1 MTLSQRELT
10 VLREVVRRHLRSGA
24 PVSSAEVAHSSS
36 MRLSPATVRSVMA
49 QLEEKGLL
57 RQPHTSAGRV
67 PTDRGLRADIDAST
81 CQHNLSGSRRRWLAD
96 AMMKRRRQLAEGL
109 DWVTHLISEVTLEA
123 GVAVRPMGEA
133 PVLEAV
139 SLLPLPGG
147 DALGVVVTAAGT
159 VEKRVV
165 ELKETLSEAHL
176 QELAGFFNTV
186 FHGLSLD
193 AIIDR
198 LEAGRDVSNAGLP
211 SRVASV
217 AVSVGDQLFR
227 FRPDDAEVLL
237 AGTQKL
243 LAEQEYAATDRVRT
257 VLAVLED
264 RARIARFMRRIL
276 EGRESGVVIGQESE
290 LTAQAGLGMVATVFL
305 REGRR
310 VGAIGV
316 LGPRRMDYARILP
329 VVEFVGGTLTAM
341 LDESSRSQDAGAHY
355 A

>member
-1 MTLSQRELT
+1 MNLSQRELT
-10 VLREVVRRHLRSGA
+10 VLREVIRRHLRRGA
-24 PVSSAEVAHSSS
+24 PVSSTEVAHSSS
-36 MRLSPATVRSVMA
+36 VRLSPATVRSVMA

-67 PTDRGLRADIDAST
+67 PTDSGLRADINASVP
-81 CQHNLSGSRRRWLAD
+81 QRNLSRSRQRWLAET
-96 AMMKRRRQLAEGL
+96 MLERRRQLAEGL
-109 DWVTHLISEVTLEA
+109 DWVTRLIAEATQEA

-147 DALGVVVTAAGT
+147 NALGVVVTAAGT

-165 ELKETLSEAHL
+165 ELSEALSEAHL
-176 QELAGFFNTV
+176 QALANFFNTA
-186 FHGLSLD
+186 FHGFSLD

-198 LEAGRDVSNAGLP
+198 LEAGEGVLVDGLP
-211 SRVASV
+211 APVAALV
-217 AVSVGDQLFR
+217 FSVGDQLFR
-227 FRPDDAEVLL
+227 FHPDDAEVLL

-243 LAEQEYAATDRVRT
+243 LAEQDYAATDRVRT

-264 RARIARFMRRIL
+264 RARIARFMRRFL
-276 EGRESGVVIGQESE
+276 EGRETGVVIGQESE
-290 LTAQAGLGMVATVFL
+290 LTSEAGLGMVATVFL

-310 VGAIGV
+310 VGAVGV
-316 LGPRRMDYARILP
+316 LGPRRMDYTRILP

-341 LDESSRSQDAGAHY
+341 LDESVRSHDAGAHY

>member
-10 VLREVVRRHLRSGA
+10 VLREVIRRHLRRGA
-24 PVSSAEVAHSSS
+24 PVSSAEVARSSS
-36 MRLSPATVRSVMA
+36 VTLSSATVRSVMA

-67 PTDRGLRADIDAST
+67 PTDLGLRANVDAPASL
-81 CQHNLSGSRRRWLAD
+81 CNLSGSRRRWLAG
-96 AMMKRRRQLAEGL
+96 AMNERRRQLAEGL
-109 DWVTHLISEVTLEA
+109 DWVTGLIADATQEA
-123 GVAVRPMGEA
+123 GIAVRPMGEA

-147 DALGVVVTAAGT
+147 GALGVVVTAAGT

-165 ELKETLSEAHL
+165 ELSEPLSEAHL
-176 QELAGFFNTV
+176 LELANFFNAT
-186 FHGLSLD
+186 FHGWSLD
-193 AIIDR
+193 AIID
-198 LEAGRDVSNAGLP
+198 LLDAMGSTGTDELP
-211 SRVASV
+211 AQAAS
-217 AVSVGDQLFR
+217 AVSSVGYQLFR

-237 AGTQKL
+237 TGTQKL
-243 LAEQEYAATDRVRT
+243 LEEQEYAATDTVRT

-264 RARIARFMRRIL
+264 RARIARFMRRFL
-276 EGRESGVVIGQESE
+276 EGRGTGVVIGQESE

-310 VGAIGV
+310 VGAVGV

-329 VVEFVGGTLTAM
+329 VVEFVGETLTAM
-341 LDESSRSQDAGAHY
+341 LDESVQSQDAGAHY

>member
-10 VLREVVRRHLRSGA
+10 VLREVIRCHLRSGA
-24 PVSSAEVAHSSS
+24 PVSSTEVAHSAAV
-36 MRLSPATVRSVMA
+36 RLSPATVRSVMA
-49 QLEEKGLL
+49 HLEERGLL

-67 PTDRGLRADIDAST
+67 PTDRGLRADIDASASL
-81 CQHNLSGSRRRWLAD
+81 CGLSGSRRRWLTD
-96 AMMKRRRQLAEGL
+96 AMIERRRQLAEGL
-109 DWVTHLISEVTLEA
+109 DWVTQLIAEATQEA

-139 SLLPLPGG
+139 SLILLPGG
-147 DALGVVVTAAGT
+147 DVLGVVITAAGT

-165 ELKETLSEAHL
+165 ELNETISESDL
-176 QELAGFFNTV
+176 QELANFFNTE

-193 AIIDR
+193 TIIDR
-198 LEAGRDVSNAGLP
+198 LERGEGLSGAGLP
-211 SRVASV
+211 VHVAAVAASV
-217 AVSVGDQLFR
+217 GEQLFQ
-227 FRPDDAEVLL
+227 FHPDDAEVLL

-243 LAEQEYAATDRVRT
+243 LAEQDYAATDRVRT

-264 RARIARFMRRIL
+264 RTRIAGFMRRFL
-276 EGRESGVVIGQESE
+276 EGRKTGVVIGQESE

-310 VGAIGV
+310 VGAVGV

-329 VVEFVGGTLTAM
+329 VVEFIGGTLTAM
-341 LDESSRSQDAGAHY
+341 LDESVRSQDAGAHY